1 MQQLENKFKVVG
13 SDMLTDL
20 RQIKEPMKRFE
31 YIKAKA
37 DQALI
42 PSFFKR
48 KFPTE
53 DQVRRAEEKNACM
66 GDRQP
71 RGSFYMGRYKN
82 EGWCGADLKFMAPA
96 LDKPATQEELA
107 AQYLAIRLHL
117 QAAIEAKEWAGKRR

>member
-20 RQIKEPMKRFE
+20 RQIKEPMQRFE
-31 YIKAKA
+31 HIKAKA

-71 RGSFYMGRYKN
+71 RG
-82 EGWCGADLKFMAPA
+82 WCGADLKFMAPA
-96 LDKPATQEELA
+96 IDKPATQEEVA
-107 AQYLAIRLHL
+107 AQYLAFRLHL
-117 QAAIEAKEWAGKRR
+117 QAAIEAKKWAGKRR